1 MHLLAFLSH
10 HIDHPKEEFHVCL
23 LLSTRRSVCGVSFG
37 TVPLDN
43 GWGFIGL
50 FKDTLSPFRK
60 KGNKPVSLES
70 TLSILFHGF
79 AVSQHRGSSVSPQNS
94 DQMEASDHIFFSLG
108 KTEWL
113 LSLVNFLAI
122 QYESMGI
129 IFWTLFF

>member
-1 MHLLAFLSH
+1 M
-10 HIDHPKEEFHVCL
+10 
-23 LLSTRRSVCGVSFG
+23 CGVSFG

-79 AVSQHRGSSVSPQNS
+79 SVSQHRGSSVSPQNS

-108 KTEWL
+108 KTERL

-122 QYESMGI
+122 QYESMAI
-129 IFWTLFF
+129 IFWTLLL